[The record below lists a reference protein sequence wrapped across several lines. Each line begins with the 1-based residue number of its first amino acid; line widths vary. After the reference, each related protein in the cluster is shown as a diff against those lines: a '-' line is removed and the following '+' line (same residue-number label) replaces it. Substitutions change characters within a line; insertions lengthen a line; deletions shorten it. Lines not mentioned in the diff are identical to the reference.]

1 MKNKEEALK
10 GIINNARDNKPA
22 NIGPLVDKLMAEK
35 VKEIIV
41 RKQKEISKQ
50 L

>member
-10 GIINNARDNKPA
+10 GIIDSTRENKPA
-22 NIGPLVDKLMAEK
+22 KIGPLVEKLMAEK
-35 VKEIIV
+35 VKAIIV
-41 RKQKEISKQ
+41 QKQKEISKG

>member
-10 GIINNARDNKPA
+10 GIINSIRDSKPA
-22 NIGPLVDKLMAEK
+22 NIGPLVDKVMAEK

-41 RKQKEISKQ
+41 KKQREISKE